1 MAEPVTVTRELLAD
15 WPLPVPGSSKHD
27 RGTVL
32 LVGGSSGVPGAMML
46 AGEAA
51 LRAGGGRLQVVTTE
65 SVASPMAVSIPE
77 ALVAQAP
84 EAPSGDITSDAADQI
99 VRFAEKAD
107 AVLLGPGMTSPDV
120 AASLVGAVIRQLKD
134 QAVIVDAVGT
144 AAVTRD
150 KSCLRHLESHAV
162 LTLNPKELAL
172 TLGREP
178 DEVEADPVA
187 HTLRLAEE
195 SRTVVLFGGS
205 TKYVGT
211 PDGRAWTIDR
221 GCPGL
226 GVSGSGDVQAGIVIG
241 LLARHAEPAQAAVW
255 GAWLH
260 GRSGEVL
267 ADRVGPLGFLARELP
282 ATVPGLLTEPGRP
295 GDDRAP
301 RTAPRTWSRRRAGRG
316 DAG

>member
-1 MAEPVTVTRELLAD
+1 MVEPVAVTAGMLAD
-15 WPLPVPGSSKHD
+15 WSLPEPGSSKHA

-77 ALVAQAP
+77 ALVARAP
-84 EAPSGDITSDAADQI
+84 EGPSGDITSDAADEI
-99 VRFAEKAD
+99 VGLAAKAT

-120 AASLVGAVIRQLKD
+120 AASLVRAVVAELMD
-134 QAVIVDAVGT
+134 QAVILDAVGT

-150 KSCLRHLESHAV
+150 RSCLHHLASPAV
-162 LTLNPKELAL
+162 LTVNPKELAL
-172 TLGREP
+172 TLGKEP
-178 DEVEADPVA
+178 EEVEADPVA
-187 HTLRLAEE
+187 CTLELAEE
-195 SRTVVLFGGS
+195 ARAVVLHGGP

-211 PDGRAWTIDR
+211 PDGRAWKIDR
-221 GCPGL
+221 GGPGL

-241 LLARHAEPAQAAVW
+241 LLARQAEPAQAAVW

-260 GRSGEVL
+260 GRAGEVL
-267 ADRVGPLGFLARELP
+267 AERVGPLGFLARELP
-282 ATVPGLLTEPGRP
+282 GTLPRLLEEPGRP
-295 GDDRAP
+295 G
-301 RTAPRTWSRRRAGRG
+301 TG
-316 DAG
+316 